1 MLGMNERLA
10 KCETAAKEAD
20 ARQRDLEERVQETE
34 SYLKKKIEDTMRAQ
48 EEANKRIQMAREA
61 EQAARTMAE
70 EAEQNSGEGRRKAM
84 EERAVLEMDMRMR
97 FDAEE
102 TARREARESEARA
115 EIEMMKRAW
124 EQLLHDIKTDMNRV
138 KEQQLAGNVLR
149 DEIRAGLQVE
159 ATKPPKIAEEASLS
173 PIPSYSP
180 ESPYFQCPD
189 LSTSPPT
196 TERTRPLEP
205 RRRRVQELP
214 PEAPDPPT
222 EEVDEEVELDV
233 DQGTGAESSI
243 ESSIGLA
250 SSYYSTF
257 RSESRSS
264 WRGGRDWR
272 AEREARRSLRIFRE
286 EIIDPICDTLLSL
299 LDAYTPGGRPMDVP
313 SFHPQPPHS
322 SIRAHKVESV
332 PSGSD
337 PQSYLSGFG
346 MENAET
352 VTPGGNRQF
361 SPGRQALRRPGSR
374 TSNRANETHLQ
385 RGESPRA
392 CSLER
397 FDSLTESGHP
407 GLVKQEPTGIEE
419 VAHELETPDPAD
431 LAIASNIKRLPRTE
445 VAKRFRLMSSPT
457 LPDAVYGEEAIPPA
471 YPSPEVAFGLSD
483 EENSDPTFKMPPMSS
498 QKRADMEPH
507 TSGASDIKTSSTAN
521 RPTLSLGVIASG
533 GPECSC
539 RNSTS
544 SESPKPT
551 NQWPRCELT
560 DSYLPRIGL
569 QVEIQRY
576 LPREISVLSRG
587 HQVLY
592 LLLTAAILVSMLW
605 LVSRLLCSAS
615 LRGTY

>member
-20 ARQRDLEERVQETE
+20 ARQRDFEERVQETE

-48 EEANKRIQMAREA
+48 EEANKTIQIAREA
-61 EQAARTMAE
+61 EQAARI
-70 EAEQNSGEGRRKAM
+70 EAEQNSGKERRKAM
-84 EERAVLEMDMRMR
+84 EERAAREREMRMR

-102 TARREARESEARA
+102 TARREARESEARG

-124 EQLLHDIKTDMNRV
+124 EQLLHDIKKDMNRV

-149 DEIRAGLQVE
+149 DEIGADLQVE
-159 ATKPPKIAEEASLS
+159 ATKPPKIAEEASVS

-180 ESPYFQCPD
+180 EFPYFQSPD
-189 LSTSPPT
+189 LSRSLPT

-205 RRRRVQELP
+205 RRRRAQELP

-322 SIRAHKVESV
+322 SIRAHKVEPV

-346 MENAET
+346 TENAET

-361 SPGRQALRRPGSR
+361 SRGRQALRRPRSQ
-374 TSNRANETHLQ
+374 TSNRANETRLQ
-385 RGESPRA
+385 RGKSPRA
-392 CSLER
+392 YSLEK
-397 FDSLTESGHP
+397 FDSPTESGPP
-407 GLVKQEPTGIEE
+407 GLVKQDPTGIKE

-431 LAIASNIKRLPRTE
+431 LPIASNIKRVPRTE
-445 VAKRFRLMSSPT
+445 VAKRFRLISSPT
-457 LPDAVYGEEAIPPA
+457 LPDAVYGEETIPPA

-483 EENSDPTFKMPPMSS
+483 EENSDPTFKTPPMSF
-498 QKRADMEPH
+498 QKRADMEQR
-507 TSGASDIKTSSTAN
+507 TSSESDIKISSKAN
-521 RPTLSLGVIASG
+521 PPTLSLGVIASG
-533 GPECSC
+533 GSECSC

-544 SESPKPT
+544 SKSSKPT

-560 DSYLPRIGL
+560 DSSLPRIGL

-592 LLLTAAILVSMLW
+592 LLLTAAILVSMLR